1 MSNKT
6 NDYIKKNKKLFS
18 DLLELSI
25 VVAFLFM
32 IVCIY
37 VPRAIWDEEEFYQN
51 KSHFNM
57 ENLFDAQNFYKS
69 ITGEYSADGWWTFD
83 VVNSVRDSL
92 TGDSTYLGSQLIT
105 LNSKTF
111 EVNIPKGFDIEFDT
125 TFGFPMSRRDTIFDT
140 TATIIMFSE
149 DLSRNDTSYIQKRLL
164 ANFTSDSNFVKLVEE
179 VPTQRV
185 EVVNFY
191 DTYMPDSSM
200 NVCPVTNIPYDI
212 TIKDEGNSI
221 RVDSPIKETVVR
233 RRFALFSFKASN
245 HGYINDGT
253 KSWDR
258 Q

>member
-6 NDYIKKNKKLFS
+6 NNYFQKNKKLFS
-18 DLLELSI
+18 DFLELGI
-25 VVAFLFM
+25 VIAFLFM

-69 ITGEYSADGWWTFD
+69 ITGEYSTDGWWSFN

-92 TGDSTYLGSQLIT
+92 TGDSTYLGVQSIT
-105 LNSKTF
+105 LNNKTF
-111 EVNIPKGFDIEFDT
+111 EVNVPKGYDIEFDT
-125 TFGFPMSRRDTIFDT
+125 T
-140 TATIIMFSE
+140 ATIVMFSE
-149 DLSRNDTSYIQKRLL
+149 ELSRNDTSYIQKRLL

-179 VPTQRV
+179 VPSQRV
-185 EVVNFY
+185 EVVNYY

-200 NVCPVTNIPYDI
+200 NICPVINIPYDI
-212 TIKDEGNSI
+212 SIKDDGNSV

-233 RRFALFSFKASN
+233 RRFALFSFKANN